1 MSELPNDDR
10 TVSLPISAGGSN
22 SSTPD
27 APSRDGLP
35 VGTRV
40 AEFEIRGVIG
50 EGGFS
55 IVYLAWDSSLHRNVA
70 LKEYVPEFASRD
82 SSLRVAPRSQRQR
95 EMFDVGLKSF
105 VGEARML
112 AGFDHPSLVKVHR
125 FWEDFGTAFMVMPWY
140 QGPTLK
146 QALRSDPQPPS
157 EAWLLELLRP
167 LIDALSVLH
176 SQRCYHRDIAP
187 DNIILAGDARVPV
200 LLDLGAARKV
210 IESLTH
216 DLTTILKTGYAPIEQ
231 YGEIPGM
238 RQGPWTDVY
247 ALAAV
252 VHFAIRGITPPAAVV
267 RVVNDTY
274 EPLVGLG
281 LKRYSKTFL
290 TAIDKALAVRPQD
303 RTQTIAEFRAQLM
316 LEPSP
321 SEESS
326 PPAVSR
332 RVLVPVGVFCVALAA
347 LAIGGVLVW
356 RSERPATA
364 SGQIAPAAPT
374 TPASALPATRP
385 SAPEPD
391 KADAEAKRR
400 EMRESSQRLAN
411 VVADLRQLA
420 EAEKQDIAPLLRTLD
435 QRQASAATAA
445 NAGAIDTAIAENF
458 EATSLA
464 QRELKKTVSE
474 LVRRYSALAEKAT
487 AAKQFDIAQQAL
499 DRAKAVAAIGA
510 KYQ

>member
-1 MSELPNDDR
+1 MSDLPNDDR

-22 SSTPD
+22 SSAPD

-125 FWEDFGTAFMVMPWY
+125 FWEDYGTAFMVMPWY

-157 EAWLLELLRP
+157 EPWLLELLRP
-167 LIDALSVLH
+167 LTEALLVLH
-176 SQRCYHRDIAP
+176 GQRCYHRDIAP

-252 VHFAIRGITPPAAVV
+252 VHFAIRGVTPPAAVV

-281 LKRYSKTFL
+281 LKGYSKTFL
-290 TAIDKALAVRPQD
+290 TAIDRALAVRPQD
-303 RTQTIAEFRAQLM
+303 RTQSIAEFRAQLM
-316 LEPSP
+316 LEPSLTGVP
-321 SEESS
+321 R
-326 PPAVSR
+326 PAASR
-332 RVLVPVGVFCVALAA
+332 GLLVPVGVFCGALA
-347 LAIGGVLVW
+347 LVVGGLLFW
-356 RSERPATA
+356 RSERPASA
-364 SGQIAPAAPT
+364 SGQATTADPT
-374 TPASALPATRP
+374 TPASGLAATRP
-385 SAPEPD
+385 SDPEPE
-391 KADAEAKRR
+391 KPEAEAKRR
-400 EMRESSQRLAN
+400 EMRESAQRLAD

-420 EAEKQDIAPLLRTLD
+420 EAEKQDIGPLLRMLD
-435 QRQASAATAA
+435 QRQSSAAAAA
-445 NAGAIDTAIAENF
+445 NAGAVDAAIAENV
-458 EATSLA
+458 EATNLA

-474 LVRRYSALAEKAT
+474 LVRRYGALAEKAT

-510 KYQ
+510 KYP